1 MRSSLRGLS
10 LLVALAFLAA
20 SPILAVTFTVTNTA
34 DSGAGSLRQAILDA
48 NAAGSTDT
56 IGFAIV
62 GSGVHTISPASALPQ
77 ITGPVTVDGYTQSG
91 SSANTNAPDEATNA
105 VILIE
110 LDGTNTGVGSDAAVL
125 FFAPGSGGSA
135 VRGLAINRG
144 HYAGIRLSGVAGMVI
159 AGNFIGTDPSGT
171 VQHGNT
177 NFGILGNNGPS
188 NVTVGGTTPAAR
200 NLISGN
206 GTAGIDFGSAGLGGS
221 GHLIQGNL
229 IGTDASGGNALGGEQ
244 VGVEIDNA
252 SSSNITIGGTTA
264 AARNVIS
271 GNLLYGVRLNNGSG
285 LVVRGNFIGTD
296 VTGTAPLPN
305 ANYGLLVE
313 ANGSTIGG
321 STAGAGNV
329 ISANSLDGIS
339 IAGGVTGV
347 VVQGNLI
354 GTDAT
359 GTFALGNHNR
369 GIAVFGN
376 NSTIGGTTAGQA
388 NVVAHSTV
396 GGIVLLGSTS
406 GNAIRGNSIYA
417 NGTIGI
423 DLSAD
428 GVTPNDA
435 LDADTGPNGRQ
446 NYPIITSSAPIAPS
460 GTEIIGTLD
469 STPSTTYE
477 LDFFA
482 NPACAGRP
490 HDFEEGL
497 VYIGSSDLSTD
508 GAGHAAFDV
517 TLAYTIEAGQR
528 VTVTATDPAGN
539 TSELSPRLVFSISP
553 VSGVPAGGTL
563 VTIRGTNFS
572 NGATVTIGGLP
583 ATDFLW
589 QSSTQVEVRTPALPA
604 GSLGDVTL
612 TNPDAT
618 TGTLS
623 KGWVAD
629 FNDVPLEQP
638 VPQLRHD
645 PRLQRD
651 HRGRGRRQLRRREQ
665 HPAPADGRVPSQG
678 QVRHLLRASALRRN
692 LHGRPVPVDL
702 RPLDRGP
709 RVAGHHRRLRRD
721 QLLPGQP
728 RAPRPDGRLPAE
740 DRARV
745 HLYPARLHR
754 HLHGRHV
761 PVDLCRLDRAAGRR
775 RRDRR
780 LRRDELLPA
789 EPQHAGTDGRVHR
802 QDLFA
807 PVIRPGRPRG

>member
-1 MRSSLRGLS
+1 MRSSLRGLP
-10 LLVALAFLAA
+10 LLAA
-20 SPILAVTFTVTNTA
+20 IGLFGASSTFANTFTVTSTA

-48 NAAGSTDT
+48 NASVGADT

-62 GSGVHTISPASALPQ
+62 GSGLHTIAPASALPL
-77 ITGPVTVDGYTQSG
+77 ITGPVTIDGYTQSG
-91 SSANTNAPDEATNA
+91 ASANTNAPDQATNA
-105 VILIE
+105 VLQIE
-110 LDGTNTGVGSDAAVL
+110 IDGTNTGLGSDAAVL
-125 FFAPGSGGSA
+125 YFAPGSGGSA
-135 VRGLAINRG
+135 VQGLVINRG

-159 AGNFIGTDPSGT
+159 AGNFIGTDPTGT
-171 VQHGNT
+171 VAHGNT

-200 NLISGN
+200 NLISAN

-264 AARNVIS
+264 ASRNVIS
-271 GNLLYGVRLNNGSG
+271 GNLLYGIRLNNGSG

-296 VTGTAPLPN
+296 VTGTGPLPN
-305 ANYGLLVE
+305 LNYGILVE

-321 STAGAGNV
+321 PAPGAGNV
-329 ISANSLDGIS
+329 ISSNALDGLS

-354 GTDAT
+354 GTDPT
-359 GTFALGNHNR
+359 GSFALGNHNR
-369 GIAVFGN
+369 GIAIFGSN
-376 NSTIGGTTAGQA
+376 ATIGGTAPGEA
-388 NVVAHSTV
+388 NIVAHSTV
-396 GGIVLLGSTS
+396 GGIVLLG
-406 GNAIRGNSIYA
+406 NIANDAIRGNSIYA

-423 DLSAD
+423 DLAAD

-446 NYPIITSSAPIAPS
+446 NYPIITSAAPLAPS
-460 GTEIIGTLD
+460 GTEVIGTLD
-469 STPSTTYE
+469 TTPSTTYA

-517 TLAYTIEAGQR
+517 SLAYTIEAGQR
-528 VTVTATDPAGN
+528 VTVTATDPSGN

-553 VSGVPAGGTL
+553 VSGPPAGGTL
-563 VTIRGTNFS
+563 VVVRGTNFS
-572 NGATVTIGGLP
+572 NTATVTIGGLP
-583 ATDFLW
+583 TTDFFW
-589 QSSTQVEVRTPALPA
+589 QNSTQVEVRTPALPA

-629 FNDVPLEQP
+629 FNDVPLNNQFHGFVTTLVSNGITAGVGGGNYGVANSTLRQQMAVFLLKAKFGICYVPPACTPGFFTDVACPGTFAPWIEALATLGITGGCGGTNYCPLSP
-638 VPQLRHD
+638 V
-645 PRLQRD
+645 
-651 HRGRGRRQLRRREQ
+651 
-665 HPAPADGRVPSQG
+665 
-678 QVRHLLRASALRRN
+678 
-692 LHGRPVPVDL
+692 
-702 RPLDRGP
+702 
-709 RVAGHHRRLRRD
+709 RRD
-721 QLLPGQP
+721 QMAVFLLKTEHGSTYVP
-728 RAPRPDGRLPAE
+728 PA
-740 DRARV
+740 
-745 HLYPARLHR
+745 
-754 HLHGRHV
+754 
-761 PVDLCRLDRAAGRR
+761 C
-775 RRDRR
+775 
-780 LRRDELLPA
+780 
-789 EPQHAGTDGRVHR
+789 AGT
-802 QDLFA
+802 FA
-807 PVIRPGRPRG
+807 DVPCPSTFANWIERLAAENVTGGCGGGNYCPLNPNTRGQMAVFIVKTFTLQ

>member
-1 MRSSLRGLS
+1 MRSPLRGLS
-10 LLVALAFLAA
+10 LLAA
-20 SPILAVTFTVTNTA
+20 IGLLEASSTFATTYTVTTTA

-48 NAAGSTDT
+48 NAAGGTDT

-62 GSGVHTISPASALPQ
+62 GSGVHTISPASGLPQ
-77 ITGPVTVDGYTQSG
+77 ISGPVTVDGYTQSG
-91 SSANTNAPDEATNA
+91 SSANTNAPDQATNA

-125 FFAPGSGGSA
+125 FFAAGSGGSA

-144 HYAGIRLSGVAGMVI
+144 HYAGIRLSGVAGMLI
-159 AGNFIGTDPSGT
+159 EGNFIGTDPSGT
-171 VQHGNT
+171 VPHGNT

-329 ISANSLDGIS
+329 ISANSLDGVS

-396 GGIVLLGSTS
+396 GGIVLLGNIS

-417 NGTIGI
+417 NGTVGI
-423 DLSAD
+423 DLASD

-446 NYPIITSSAPIAPS
+446 NYPIITSAAPLAPS

-469 STPSTTYE
+469 STPSTTYG

-528 VTVTATDPAGN
+528 VTVTATDPTGN

-589 QSSTQVEVRTPALPA
+589 QNSTQVEVRTPALPA

-629 FNDVPLEQP
+629 FNDVPLVNTFHSFVTTLVSNGITAGVGGGNYGVSNSTLRQQMAVFLLKAKFGICY
-638 VPQLRHD
+638 VPPPCAGTFD
-645 PRLQRD
+645 
-651 HRGRGRRQLRRREQ
+651 
-665 HPAPADGRVPSQG
+665 
-678 QVRHLLRASALRRN
+678 
-692 LHGRPVPVDL
+692 GRPVPVDL

-709 RVAGHHRRLRRD
+709 RVAGHHRRLRRN

-728 RAPRPDGRLPAE
+728 RAPRPDGGLPVE

-745 HLYPARLHR
+745 RPIPRPPAPASSRTSRARRPLPT
-754 HLHGRHV
+754 GSSGW
-761 PVDLCRLDRAAGRR
+761 PPKTSPAAAAGRTTAR
-775 RRDRR
+775 RTPTRGDRWPCSSVKTFN
-780 LRRDELLPA
+780 L
-789 EPQHAGTDGRVHR
+789 Q
-802 QDLFA
+802 
-807 PVIRPGRPRG
+807 

>member
-1 MRSSLRGLS
+1 MRIHRTGRAFVF
-10 LLVALAFLAA
+10 LLAAVPALA
-20 SPILAVTFTVTNTA
+20 SGTTYPVTNTNDA
-34 DSGAGSLRQAILDA
+34 GAGSLRQAILDA
-48 NAAGSTDT
+48 NANVGADT
-56 IGFAIV
+56 ITFAIL
-62 GSGVHTISPASALPQ
+62 GSGVHTIAPATALPL
-77 ITGPVTVDGYTQSG
+77 ITDGVTIDGYTQSG
-91 SSANTNAPDEATNA
+91 ASANTQAPDQGTNA

-110 LDGTNTGVGSDAAVL
+110 LDGTNTGLGSDAAVL

-144 HYAGIRLSGVAGMVI
+144 HWAGIRLSGVAGMVI

-171 VQHGNT
+171 VPHGNN

-206 GTAGIDFGSAGLGGS
+206 GTAGIDFGAAGLGGT

-252 SSSNITIGGTTA
+252 SSANITIGGTTA
-264 AARNVIS
+264 ASRNVIS
-271 GNLLYGVRLNNGSG
+271 GNLLYGIRLNNGSG

-296 VTGTAPLPN
+296 VTGTGPLPN
-305 ANYGLLVE
+305 LNHGILVE

-329 ISANSLDGIS
+329 ISANSLDGLS
-339 IAGGVTGV
+339 IGGGVTGA

-354 GTDAT
+354 GTDRT

-376 NSTIGGTTAGQA
+376 NATIGGTAAGEG
-388 NVVAHSTV
+388 NVVAHSNV
-396 GGIVLLGSTS
+396 GGIVLLGSIS

-423 DLSAD
+423 DLAAD

-446 NYPIITSSAPIAPS
+446 NYPIITSAAPLAPS
-460 GTEIIGTLD
+460 GTEVIGTLD
-469 STPSTTYE
+469 TTPSTTYA

-517 TLAYTIEAGQR
+517 TLAYTIDAGQR
-528 VTVTATDPAGN
+528 VTVTATDPNGN

-563 VTIRGTNFS
+563 VTVRGTNFD
-572 NGATVTIGGLP
+572 NAATVTIGGLP
-583 ATDFLW
+583 TTDFLW

-629 FNDVPLEQP
+629 FNDVPLANTFHGYVTTLVSNGITAGVGGGNYGVAASTLRQQMAVFLLKAKFGICYVPPPCAGTFTDVACPSTFANWIEALAALGITGGCGGTNYCPGSP
-638 VPQLRHD
+638 V
-645 PRLQRD
+645 
-651 HRGRGRRQLRRREQ
+651 
-665 HPAPADGRVPSQG
+665 
-678 QVRHLLRASALRRN
+678 
-692 LHGRPVPVDL
+692 
-702 RPLDRGP
+702 
-709 RVAGHHRRLRRD
+709 RRD
-721 QLLPGQP
+721 QMAVFLLKAEHGSTYVP
-728 RAPRPDGRLPAE
+728 PA
-740 DRARV
+740 
-745 HLYPARLHR
+745 
-754 HLHGRHV
+754 
-761 PVDLCRLDRAAGRR
+761 C
-775 RRDRR
+775 
-780 LRRDELLPA
+780 
-789 EPQHAGTDGRVHR
+789 AGT
-802 QDLFA
+802 FA
-807 PVIRPGRPRG
+807 DVACPSTFANWIERLAAENVTGGCGGGNYCPLNPNTRGQMAVFITKTFSLQ